1 MLHFCDRTL
10 FIIKNDK
17 SEQGNTNMQL
27 AIRYFTKSKKG
38 NTEKIAKHIEAKLDV
53 TALDITNPLDE
64 EVDTLLLVNAMYA
77 ANIDKKI
84 KEFLKNNKDKSKNL
98 ININSSASGA
108 STYKKVKKVCD
119 KYNIPISDKE
129 FHTVASWIF
138 MNKGRPNEEDFK
150 RLDAFL
156 DEIR

>member
-1 MLHFCDRTL
+1 MK
-10 FIIKNDK
+10 I
-17 SEQGNTNMQL
+17 

-38 NTEKIAKHIEAKLDV
+38 NTEKIAKHIEGKINVEALDV
-53 TALDITNPLDE
+53 SHPLDE
-64 EVDTLLLVNAMYA
+64 EVETLLLVNAMYA
-77 ANIDKKI
+77 ANIDKEV
-84 KEFLKNNKDKSKNL
+84 KEFLKNNKDKIKNL

-108 STYKKVKKVCD
+108 STYKNVKKVCN

-138 MNKGRPNEEDFK
+138 INKGRPNEEDFK

-156 DEIR
+156 EEIFKN